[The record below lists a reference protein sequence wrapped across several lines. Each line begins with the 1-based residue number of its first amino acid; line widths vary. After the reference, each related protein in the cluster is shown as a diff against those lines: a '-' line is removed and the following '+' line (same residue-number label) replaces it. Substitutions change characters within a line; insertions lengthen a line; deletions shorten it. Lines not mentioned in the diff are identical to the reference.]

1 MQHRSLLKLFCI
13 CSLASALGC
22 AGERGALRPG
32 MEAGCTAL
40 RVQGPGALTTDSGL
54 SFEVPAGFAAVA
66 ECGVVSLVSDEFDL
80 WLVELGD
87 MELEAA
93 IDEAWSRVAPDFA
106 GRVDSSRE
114 PPASPPWDAFLVR
127 NYVADE
133 AELIAQAVAR
143 KRGDAVYVHLVRATA
158 PVLDKRAA
166 QIRAFI
172 GSMEVPGAEEH
183 DLSEASAGS
192 VRGETESI
200 DALIA
205 EALAQTGTPGLALA
219 VIEDGAV
226 VYAKGYGV
234 RRLGE
239 EAAVDADT
247 LMMIGSV
254 TKSLTTLMM
263 SGLVDAGQLGWQR
276 KVQDVY
282 PRFALGDAEL
292 AARLEVQHLVCACAG
307 LPRKDMPLILEY
319 EGKGPDDVFAELAR
333 MEPSTGFK
341 ETYQYQNHMVAAAGY
356 VSALAVAPEADP
368 GATYRALMRQ
378 RVFEPMGMQR
388 TTLALERAVADANHA
403 RPHAQALD
411 GSHRRIALDH
421 ERFADYVAPAGAV
434 WSSAAEMARY
444 VITEMNGGRA
454 PDGTR
459 VVSRAALEKR
469 WQPQVTMAKDV
480 TYGLGWVRAKQKGL
494 RLLTHGGGTMGFAT
508 KVTFY
513 PDEQRG
519 FVMISNGTG
528 GHLVA
533 GIAARR
539 LFEIWFG
546 GDEKVAE
553 QLAYAVAAQRQERAK
568 ALERCSRPAADWIA
582 PLLGDHVHPEL
593 GVLSIARSG
602 DGIELDAGNYRSTL
616 LRYDRPDGKVS
627 LTCTDPPLAG
637 IELVLPADD
646 GGEEPDTTLILTR
659 GQERYELK
667 KLAPS
672 DAG

>member
-1 MQHRSLLKLFCI
+1 MHHRSPTKLFLLCA
-13 CSLASALGC
+13 LALALGC

-32 MEAGCTAL
+32 MEAGCTTL

-54 SFEVPAGFAAVA
+54 SFEVPAGFSAVA
-66 ECGVVSLVSDEFDL
+66 ECEVVSLVSDEFDL

-87 MELEAA
+87 LELDAA
-93 IDEAWSRVAPDFA
+93 IDAAWSRVAPDFA
-106 GRVDSSRE
+106 GRVDSSRR
-114 PPASPPWDAFLVR
+114 PPASPPWDGFLVR

-143 KRGDAVYVHLVRATA
+143 KRGDRVYVHLVRATA

-172 GSMEVPGAEEH
+172 SSMEVPGAEEQ
-183 DLSEASAGS
+183 DLSGVEAAS
-192 VRGETESI
+192 VRGETAAL
-200 DALIA
+200 DAIIT
-205 EALAQTGTPGLALA
+205 EALAETGTPGLALA

-263 SGLVDAGQLGWQR
+263 ASLVDAGELAWQR
-276 KVQDVY
+276 KVQAVY
-282 PRFALGDAEL
+282 PKFSLGDAEL

-319 EGKGPDDVFAELAR
+319 EGKGPDDVFAELAQ

-341 ETYQYQNHMVAAAGY
+341 ETFQYQNHMVAAGGY
-356 VSALAVAPEADP
+356 VAALAVDPEADP

-378 RVFEPMGMQR
+378 RVFAPLDMQR

-411 GSHRRIALDH
+411 GSHQRIALDH
-421 ERFADYVAPAGAV
+421 ERFVDYVAPSGAV

-459 VVSRAALEKR
+459 VVSQAALEKR

-480 TYGLGWVRAKQKGL
+480 SYGLGWVRAKQKGL

-513 PDEQRG
+513 PDAQRG
-519 FVMISNGTG
+519 FVMIANGTG
-528 GHLVA
+528 GHLVESV
-533 GIAARR
+533 AARR

-546 GDEKVAE
+546 GDGKATE
-553 QLAYAVAAQRQERAK
+553 QLAYAVATERRERKK
-568 ALERCSRPAADWIA
+568 ALARCSRPQSDWIA

-593 GVLSIARSG
+593 GVLSIMRSG
-602 DGIELDAGNYRSTL
+602 DAIELDAGNYRSTL

-627 LTCTDPPLAG
+627 LTCIDPPLAG

-646 GGEEPDTTLILTR
+646 GGEAPDTTLILTR

-667 KLAPS
+667 KLAS
-672 DAG
+672 

>member
-1 MQHRSLLKLFCI
+1 MRRLNTGLGVGLLAL
-13 CSLASALGC
+13 LLGC
-22 AGERGALRPG
+22 AGQRGAQRQG
-32 MEAGCTAL
+32 MEAGCTTL

-54 SFEVPAGFAAVA
+54 RFEVPAGFTAVA
-66 ECGVVSLVSDEFDL
+66 ECEVVSLDSDEFDL

-87 MELEAA
+87 MELGAA
-93 IDEAWSRVAPDFA
+93 IDAAWSRVAPDFA

-143 KRGDAVYVHLVRATA
+143 KRGDSVYVHLVRATA

-166 QIRAFI
+166 QLRTFI
-172 GSMEVPGAEEH
+172 GSMKVPGAEEE
-183 DLSEASAGS
+183 DLSGVSAGS

-205 EALAQTGTPGLALA
+205 EALAETGTPGLALA

-226 VYAKGYGV
+226 VYTQGYGV
-234 RRLGE
+234 RRLGAK
-239 EAAVDADT
+239 AAVDADT

-263 SGLVDAGQLGWQR
+263 ASLVDAGELAWQR
-276 KVQDVY
+276 KVQAVT
-282 PRFALGDAEL
+282 PQFSLGDAEL

-319 EGKGPDDVFAELAR
+319 EGKGPDDVFAELAQ

-341 ETYQYQNHMVAAAGY
+341 ETFQYQNHMVAAGGY
-356 VSALAVAPEADP
+356 VAALAVAPEADP
-368 GATYRALMRQ
+368 GATYRALMRE
-378 RVFEPMGMQR
+378 RVFAPMGMRR

-411 GSHRRIALDH
+411 GTHQPIALDH
-421 ERFADYVAPAGAV
+421 ERFVDYVAPSGAI

-444 VITEMNGGRA
+444 VITELNGGRA

-459 VVSRAALEKR
+459 VVSRTALEKR
-469 WQPQVTMAKDV
+469 WQPQVAMAKDV
-480 TYGLGWVRAKQKGL
+480 AYGLGWVRAKKKGL

-513 PDEQRG
+513 PDAQRG
-519 FVMISNGTG
+519 FVMIANGTG
-528 GHLVA
+528 GHLVESIV
-533 GIAARR
+533 GRR

-553 QLAYAVAAQRQERAK
+553 QLAYAVEAQRRERDK

-593 GVLSIARSG
+593 GVLSIERSG
-602 DGIELDAGNYRSTL
+602 DAIELDAGNYRSTL

-627 LTCTDPPLAG
+627 LTCTAPPLAG

-646 GGEEPDTTLILTR
+646 GGEEPDTSLILTR

-667 KLAPS
+667 KPTPG